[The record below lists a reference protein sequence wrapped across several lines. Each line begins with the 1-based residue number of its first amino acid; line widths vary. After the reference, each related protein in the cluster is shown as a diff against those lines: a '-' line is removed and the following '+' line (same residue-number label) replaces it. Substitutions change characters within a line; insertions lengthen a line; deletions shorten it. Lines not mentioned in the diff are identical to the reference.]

1 MHEQVWKDLLGES
14 GLQKKLEDQVPRLHP
29 SLSCLQRMCP
39 TYITSGAHSGDL
51 DVEGEGTA
59 KGDLEC
65 AWGGME
71 INIFP
76 SGTEASLEEEE
87 GGWGSLMPFSPCL
100 LTFGN
105 AS

>member
-1 MHEQVWKDLLGES
+1 MPSEN
-14 GLQKKLEDQVPRLHP
+14 VPNI
-29 SLSCLQRMCP
+29 
-39 TYITSGAHSGDL
+39 YHSWSTQGDL

-87 GGWGSLMPFSPCL
+87 GSWGSLMPFSPCL